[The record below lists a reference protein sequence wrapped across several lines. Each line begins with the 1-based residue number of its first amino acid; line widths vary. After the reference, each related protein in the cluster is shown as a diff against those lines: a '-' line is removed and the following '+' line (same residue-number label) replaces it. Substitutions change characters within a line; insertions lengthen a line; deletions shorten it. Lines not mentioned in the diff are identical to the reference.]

1 LNAIFLIGGFVCL
14 TSIFRFVALAH
25 INVKDL
31 TCKFAYLAFCSLLGF
46 KGIC

>member
-1 LNAIFLIGGFVCL
+1 MCL

-31 TCKFAYLAFCSLLGF
+31 TSESDLPLHLILFA
-46 KGIC
+46 